1 MDIDLSWLDLG
12 MYTHLQSLTD
22 NKHLTLFSWHYSY
35 SYVMSLSLFLS
46 VLVSQRSDAE
56 DEDLSDREVQSV
68 TMSLP
73 DMSLLST
80 VSLSPSPT
88 SSSSLVSDSLPS
100 HDDLWARPPQPWT
113 FRASELC
120 VCITSQLKLLADLL
134 EFFSIWRERRLE
146 NRLNKIT
153 GQMDEC

>member
-1 MDIDLSWLDLG
+1 
-12 MYTHLQSLTD
+12 
-22 NKHLTLFSWHYSY
+22 
-35 SYVMSLSLFLS
+35 MSLSLFLS
-46 VLVSQRSDAE
+46 VMVSQRSDAE

-100 HDDLWARPPQPWT
+100 HND
-113 FRASELC
+113 F
-120 VCITSQLKLLADLL
+120 
-134 EFFSIWRERRLE
+134 
-146 NRLNKIT
+146 
-153 GQMDEC
+153 